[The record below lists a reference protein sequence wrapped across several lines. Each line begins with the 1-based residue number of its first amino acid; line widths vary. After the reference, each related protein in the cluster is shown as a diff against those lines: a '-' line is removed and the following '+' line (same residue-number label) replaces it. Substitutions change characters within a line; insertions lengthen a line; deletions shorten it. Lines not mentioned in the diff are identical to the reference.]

1 MSPPIRSA
9 IRAAQE
15 SAKARG
21 DHTFT
26 MSEPCANG
34 HVSPRYTSNAIC
46 VACSAQGR
54 RNRKPEE
61 RQMKIATT
69 QTRVVQ
75 FHQDSFTASLSAT
88 SRKRIGQITGRPV
101 SGSVV
106 HKVAIVLL
114 AAYLTSPRTASDIK
128 ALLR

>member
-9 IRAAQE
+9 IHAAQE

-21 DHTFT
+21 DHTFL

-34 HVSPRYTSNAIC
+34 HTSRRYTSNAIC
-46 VACSAQGR
+46 LTCASTAR
-54 RNRKPEE
+54 SNRKPHE
-61 RQMKIATT
+61 RQMRLANKE
-69 QTRVVQ
+69 TRVVQ
-75 FHQDSFTASLSAT
+75 FHQDATTASLSAT
-88 SRKRIGQITGRPV
+88 SRKRIAEVTGRPV

-106 HKVAIVLL
+106 HKAAIAAL
-114 AAYLTSPRTASDIK
+114 ARFLRGPVTATDVK